1 MKKASRLGL
10 LGLFSLF
17 LSAPLTAQLSLVSPV
32 PHEVTNRGAITN
44 VPTGFRLTCDDNR
57 RESFAFGP
65 LAAKPSTLSLLPPYE
80 IVCGVAGDKCIKSFT
95 KFIPRQKEGYYLKI
109 EAGRAI
115 VAGRDEQGLFYGLQ
129 TLLQSISKGKA
140 EACTVR
146 DWPDVAFRGT
156 VEGFYG
162 TPWSHADRLEQLR
175 FYGRNKMNVYIY
187 GPKDDPYHRARWREP
202 YPETEAALIREL
214 ANEARRN
221 GVNFYWAI
229 HPGVDIKW
237 TDADRDALMAKFE
250 KMYALGVR
258 AFAVF
263 FDDIW
268 GEGTRADKQAELL
281 NYIDNHFI
289 KTKKDVSPLVM
300 CPTEYNRAW
309 ANDEKGYL
317 RTLGTK
323 MNKSVEIMWTGNS
336 VVHCIDAESMDWI
349 NARIDRKAY
358 IWWNFPVTDYV
369 RDHLMLGP
377 VYGNGL
383 DIASKVSGFV
393 SNPMEFAE
401 ASKIALYALAD
412 YTWNMQAYDEQAS
425 WLRAL
430 ADLLPAERKQLEK
443 FASYNEDAGPNGHG
457 FRRDESRQLSG
468 VAEAAVEGDRQA
480 LATLYRECTEL
491 GQACDILL
499 GSDENPDLIDELR
512 PWLIQGTLTAR
523 YGQTVVAMALAPASS
538 DEASAAEFEN
548 LYKQAR
554 SVRREMTLLEYSDLR
569 HPLQTGIKVGSR
581 VLMPTL
587 AKIFASAVDKHNASC
602 GTKLDREVDFKPY
615 TLVSDVPQL
624 AKQTISASGTNIT
637 IAPVLEVVDWP
648 AGASLT
654 LSSSLP
660 LTLDGMDFDFGVPGE
675 AAHFALELTL
685 ADGSRRNVPLLHYNE
700 SETVVHTDASLSGAT
715 VKSLRLTN
723 TSGKAQKIYFKKFR
737 VGHK

>member
-1 MKKASRLGL
+1 MKKQFRLCL
-10 LGLFSLF
+10 LGLGSLMF
-17 LSAPLTAQLSLVSPV
+17 SAPLAAQISLVSPV
-32 PHEVTNRGAITN
+32 PHEVTDRGDVTS
-44 VPTGFRLTCDDNR
+44 VPTGFRLTCDDAR
-57 RESFAFGP
+57 RESFALNP

-80 IVCGVAGDKCIKSFT
+80 IVCGVAGDKCIKPFA

-115 VAGRDEQGLFYGLQ
+115 VAGRDEQGLYYGLQ

-162 TPWSHADRLEQLR
+162 TPWSHANRLEQLR

-187 GPKDDPYHRARWREP
+187 GPKDDPFHRARWREP
-202 YPETEAALIREL
+202 YPEAEAALIREL
-214 ANEARRN
+214 AEEARRN

-281 NYIDNHFI
+281 NYIDDHFI

-309 ANDEKGYL
+309 ANDGKGYL

-349 NARIDRKAY
+349 NSRIDRRAY

-383 DIASKVSGFV
+383 DIAPKVSGFV

-468 VAEAAVEGDRQA
+468 VAEAAAGGDRQA
-480 LATLYRECTEL
+480 LAALYGECVEL

-499 GSDENPDLIDELR
+499 GSDENPELIEELR
-512 PWLIQGTLTAR
+512 PWLIQGTLAAR
-523 YGQTVVAMALAPASS
+523 YGQTVVAMALGSAKTDVTAAS
-538 DEASAAEFEN
+538 FEN
-548 LYKQAR
+548 LYNQAR
-554 SVRREMTLLEYSDLR
+554 SVRRQMTLLEYSDIR

-587 AKIFASAVDKHNASC
+587 SKIFASAVNKHNADC
-602 GTKLDREVDFKPY
+602 GTKLDPEAEFKPY
-615 TLVSDVPQL
+615 KLSSGVPQL
-624 AKQTISASGTNIT
+624 AGQSISAPGSDIT

-660 LTLDGMDFDFGVPGE
+660 LTLDGMDFDFGVPGQAGNFTLE
-675 AAHFALELTL
+675 LELT
-685 ADGSRRNVPLLHYNE
+685 DGTLRPVGLLHYKE
-700 SETVVHTDASLSGAT
+700 GDTIIHTDASLSGAT

-737 VGHK
+737 LGHK

>member
-1 MKKASRLGL
+1 MKKQFRLCL
-10 LGLFSLF
+10 LGLGSLMF
-17 LSAPLTAQLSLVSPV
+17 SAPLAAQISLVSPV
-32 PHEVTNRGAITN
+32 PHEVTDRGDVTS
-44 VPTGFRLTCDDNR
+44 VPTGFRLTCDDAR
-57 RESFAFGP
+57 RESFALNP

-80 IVCGVAGDKCIKSFT
+80 IVCGVAGDKCIKPFA

-115 VAGRDEQGLFYGLQ
+115 VAGRDEQGLYYGLQ

-162 TPWSHADRLEQLR
+162 TPWSHANRLEQLR

-187 GPKDDPYHRARWREP
+187 GPKDDPFHRARWREP
-202 YPETEAALIREL
+202 YPEAEAALIREL
-214 ANEARRN
+214 AEEARRN

-281 NYIDNHFI
+281 NYIDDHFI

-349 NARIDRKAY
+349 NSRIDRKAY

-383 DIASKVSGFV
+383 DIAPKVSGFV

-430 ADLLPAERKQLEK
+430 ADLLPEKAGQLEK

-457 FRRDESRQLSG
+457 FRREESRQLSG
-468 VAEAAVEGDRQA
+468 IAEAAAGGDRQA
-480 LATLYRECTEL
+480 LAALYGECVEL

-499 GSDENPDLIDELR
+499 GSDENSELIEELR
-512 PWLIQGTLTAR
+512 PWLIQGTLAAR
-523 YGQTVVAMALAPASS
+523 YGQTVVAMALGSAKTDVTAAS
-538 DEASAAEFEN
+538 FEN
-548 LYKQAR
+548 LYNQAR
-554 SVRREMTLLEYSDLR
+554 SVRRQMTLLEYSDIR

-587 AKIFASAVDKHNASC
+587 SKIFASAVNKHNADC
-602 GTKLDREVDFKPY
+602 GTKLDPEAEFKPY
-615 TLVSDVPQL
+615 KLSSGVPQL
-624 AKQTISASGTNIT
+624 AGQSISAPGSDIT

-660 LTLDGMDFDFGVPGE
+660 LTLDGMDFDFGVPGQAGNFTLE
-675 AAHFALELTL
+675 LELT
-685 ADGSRRNVPLLHYNE
+685 DGTLRPVGLLHYKE
-700 SETVVHTDASLSGAT
+700 GDTVIHTDASLSGAT

-737 VGHK
+737 LGHK